1 MFVLQMKSKVFFIQS
16 KKLPECRRLLFPL
29 LHAERDLKNGLIH
42 KNRKL
47 WLSWDREN
55 NVFAQKMGSI
65 TRHRIGYNRVGALR
79 DQQHRETDVQRA
91 S

>member
-16 KKLPECRRLLFPL
+16 KKLPACRRPPISFVD
-29 LHAERDLKNGLIH
+29 AERDLKNGLIH

-55 NVFAQKMGSI
+55 YVFAQKMGSI
-65 TRHRIGYNRVGALR
+65 TRHRIGYNGVGALR
-79 DQQHRETDVQRA
+79 DQQHIPGKN
-91 S
+91 